1 MDKTS
6 LSPQS
11 SALSPDAADA
21 PQSSALS
28 TQSCLHPLRVHRLGR
43 IAYADAL
50 RRQEELVEAK
60 LGGDESD
67 DLLLLEHESVYTLGR
82 GADEADLMGMPERL
96 RIPVFRIGR
105 GGGATFHGPG
115 QMVAYPIVHLRH
127 GRDVH
132 RYVRGLE
139 RALIQTCAVFGVAAR
154 IVDGQTG
161 VWTDRGKIAAIGI
174 GVRRGVTFHGVALN
188 VDTDVDYFRQI
199 VACRGEGTIIANL
212 NDLRAAPVSVAA
224 VADAFASSFAEE
236 MGLIESELGP
246 S

>member
-1 MDKTS
+1 
-6 LSPQS
+6 
-11 SALSPDAADA
+11 
-21 PQSSALS
+21 
-28 TQSCLHPLRVHRLGR
+28 LRVHRLGKVG
-43 IAYADAL
+43 YAEAL

-60 LGGDESD
+60 LGGDDGD

-82 GADEADLMGMPERL
+82 GADEADLMGVPERL

-139 RALIQTCAVFGVAAR
+139 RALIRTCAAFGVTAGV
-154 IVDGQTG
+154 VDGQTG
-161 VWTDRGKIAAIGI
+161 VWTNRGKIAAIGI

-188 VDTDVDYFRQI
+188 VSTDVDCFRRI
-199 VACRGEGTIIANL
+199 VACRGEGSIVANL
-212 NDLRAAPVSVAA
+212 NDLSAAPLSVAV
-224 VADAFASSFAEE
+224 VADVFANGFAEE
-236 MGLIESELGP
+236 MELTEVEAGP
-246 S
+246 T